1 MSYTCMIVDDE
12 PIAHD
17 VLLEY
22 ISAMDG
28 LAVCHQC
35 YNASVAAAYLS
46 ANAIDILF
54 LDIQMPGMD
63 GLRFLESLPNKPVTI
78 ITTAFR
84 DYALEGFELG
94 VMDYLVKP
102 IKPERFGLAVKRA
115 AEFITL
121 QRKNESLAEPDTG
134 GGKTFVIKSGTRQIS
149 LLIGDITHVQG
160 LKDYA
165 IIYAGEKKYVV
176 KGYIK
181 NMEALLPAGYFTR
194 VHKSFIVAN
203 ARIKIINRNKIEF
216 DNYQVPVGRL
226 YKAAVEGLL

>member
-12 PIAHD
+12 PLAHD

-22 ISAMDG
+22 SSAMNV
-28 LAVCHQC
+28 LTVVQQC
-35 YNASVAAAYLS
+35 YNAAGAAAYLS
-46 ANAIDILF
+46 ANAVDVLF
-54 LDIQMPGMD
+54 LDIQMPGMN
-63 GLRFLESLPNKPVTI
+63 GLRFLESLPQKPLTI

-84 DYALEGFELG
+84 EYALEGFELG

-102 IKPERFGLAVKRA
+102 VKRERFEQAVKRA
-115 AEFITL
+115 IEFLDL
-121 QRKNESLAEPDTG
+121 QKKNESPAEPDAG

-149 LLIGDITHVQG
+149 LFITDITHVQG

-165 IIYAGEKKYVV
+165 IIYAGNKKHVV

-203 ARIKIINRNKIEF
+203 AKIKIINRSKIEF
-216 DNYQVPVGRL
+216 DHYQVPVGRL
-226 YKAAVEGLL
+226 YKKQVEDLL